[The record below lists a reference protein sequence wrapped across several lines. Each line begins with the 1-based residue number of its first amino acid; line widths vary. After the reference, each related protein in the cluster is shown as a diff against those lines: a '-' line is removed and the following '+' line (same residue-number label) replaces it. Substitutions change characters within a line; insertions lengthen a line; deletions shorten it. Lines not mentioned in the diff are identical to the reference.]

1 MGTHK
6 FGYTYRHLCSYCAC
20 LESNTPSPPLQIV
33 AGLDN
38 GSVYRCVLHHFSI
51 SHTRLTLRVRWID
64 GTSILDRRGLW
75 IN

>member
-20 LESNTPSPPLQIV
+20 LESNTPSSPLQIV

-38 GSVYRCVLHHFSI
+38 GSVYRCVLRHFSL
-51 SHTRLTLRVRWID
+51 SYSVDLNSSMDRWDLHTGQKRPL
-64 GTSILDRRGLW
+64 
-75 IN
+75 N